1 MNEMVFFGAFLLF
14 KMIPLTPHGS
24 LSARQCWNIRNV
36 CYAALWQVEK
46 QAGIA
51 LTENG
56 CVNTAMIE

>member
-36 CYAALWQVEK
+36 CYAALWQVE
-46 QAGIA
+46 IA

-56 CVNTAMIE
+56 CVNTVMIE